1 MLHVPVM
8 VSVDKRGVHDVLL
21 PGVSRRIFSGVSL
34 AELLDDVA
42 LHLMEVVPGAD
53 PATLPALRLCP
64 DIELRRVKT
73 TARIGG
79 TARKP
84 VMWSG
89 RLSVVVTRWKDD
101 GFFVCR
107 VPRMGTKAFA
117 VQRTADLEM
126 ALSRFVAA
134 WAEAIDGEVEPDDLQ
149 RFECRGYEY
158 IEVLEVDTELPTVL
172 PSRPPPRKKKK
183 RDKTRGP
190 KARRKPGEKRERPK
204 RRLVP
209 PRTLRQV
216 GVDLTHKA
224 IDGRLGR
231 TFGRDALVE
240 QVMAQ
245 LDRPGA
251 AILLVGPSGV
261 GKTAI
266 VNEVVR
272 RLAGRGE
279 ALHVRSDVW
288 SVDGN
293 RIIAGM
299 SVVGAWE
306 QRCKS
311 MVAELE
317 ARQDVL
323 FVDDLPGLVYT
334 GRTRTAGTNVAQYLE
349 PHIARGDIRIIG
361 ECTAERLEATREE
374 APGFFSRFH
383 IVQVPELD
391 ERQTLM
397 VLVDTLRA
405 VEAREAVSIHP
416 EVLETI
422 LALTRRFMR
431 RQCHPGKAVALLE
444 RLVGDY
450 GKVERDDRGR
460 RIIGREALIDFFARR
475 TGLPRFVLWEQQ
487 SRPHSEVHDH
497 FTRRIIGQP
506 AASDAAAAIVSVLQ
520 QGLDDPERPLATMLF
535 VGPTGVGKTETAKA
549 LAEYL
554 FGHAERLIRFDMS
567 EFRDPWSM
575 ARLFG
580 DRNQPEGELTRAVSQ
595 QPFSVVLFDE
605 IEKAHPRVFDAFLQV
620 FGEGRL
626 TNAAGR
632 TTDFCNAILIMTSNL
647 GVRDAQ
653 RSLGFASVDGAREA
667 SHYRKAAEGFFRPEF
682 FNRIDR
688 IVPFR
693 SLAREDLPPLVK
705 RTLAGILG
713 RRGLRRSGVMVEVEP
728 ELVEL
733 LVDRGF
739 DPRFGARSMRRALE
753 QQLTVPLA
761 RRIVSQPV
769 DRTTLVQLYREGD
782 QIGMSLWALEDV
794 PAGGS
799 PPRVLDGW
807 PAVREAFAELRADF
821 ESLLTPR
828 ELAHYETERG
838 ALLARFNAAREVG
851 AALPERAWARLNLLN
866 GLLDPQAGSRFGGPP
881 SVADIRWS
889 LDAIH
894 ERFLARYDFVEVV
907 EAAHMSYD
915 RWGAPNPTGMVGVDM
930 PLERDSVATFGP
942 AVEALTRVERELAD
956 VAFRVDALSDA
967 EPQSALLRV
976 LPGTDEPASR
986 EWAYGVMREIGA
998 ALASRA
1004 DIRDF
1009 ERVDGVWIEAPA
1021 AGADERRTTDGFA
1034 MQVTGFGVGRLVDGE
1049 LGFHLSLRYS
1059 GADLICAL
1067 ARVERLPLA
1076 GQPGERSPEQALN
1089 ADEVA
1094 YTRWRTARRAGEL
1107 DADDAGP
1114 RPKLPLRRRWDSGG
1128 AVDPETGVRLDPG
1141 AGLKAVFARRMLNA
1155 HRRRRAGDGIGM
1167 TPGGIPDGML
1177 DGISDNSSDDSSDAS
1192 SDDSPNDIARDPT
1205 VPEEEG

>member
-21 PGVSRRIFSGVSL
+21 PGLTQRVFRGVSL

-42 LHLMEVVPGAD
+42 LHLMEIVPGTD
-53 PATLPALRLCP
+53 PARLPRLRLCP

-73 TARIGG
+73 SARVGG

-84 VMWSG
+84 VMWTG
-89 RLSVVVTRWKDD
+89 RLSVVVTRWKGD
-101 GFFVCR
+101 GFSVCR
-107 VPRMGTKAFA
+107 VPRMGVEAFA
-117 VQRTADLEM
+117 VQHTSDLES
-126 ALSRFVAA
+126 ALARFVAR
-134 WAEAIDGEVEPDDLQ
+134 WAKRQGEDGVEPEALAP
-149 RFECRGYEY
+149 FECRGYEY
-158 IEVLEVDTELPTVL
+158 LEVLEVDTELPTVL

-183 RDKTRGP
+183 QKKARGP
-190 KARRKPGEKRERPK
+190 KARRKPGEVRARPK

-245 LDRPGA
+245 LERPGA
-251 AILLVGPSGV
+251 AILLVGPPGV

-266 VNEVVR
+266 VYEVVR
-272 RLAGRGE
+272 RLAERGE
-279 ALHVRSDVW
+279 ALHARSDVW
-288 SVDGN
+288 AVDGN

-306 QRCKS
+306 QRCKT

-334 GRTRTAGTNVAQYLE
+334 GRTRQADTNVAAFLE

-374 APGFFSRFH
+374 AVGFFSRFH
-383 IVQVPELD
+383 VVQVPELD
-391 ERQTLM
+391 EDQTLM

-405 VEAREAVSIHP
+405 IEAREPVSIAP
-416 EVLETI
+416 EVLETT
-422 LALTRRFMR
+422 LALTRRFER
-431 RQCHPGKAVALLE
+431 RQCHPGKAVSLLQ

-450 GKVERDDRGR
+450 AEVERDDRGR
-460 RIIGREALIDFFARR
+460 RVVDRETLIGFFARR

-487 SRPHSEVHDH
+487 SRPHGEILAH

-506 AASDAAAAIVSVLQ
+506 AASAAAAAIVSVLQ
-520 QGLDDPERPLATMLF
+520 QGLDDPERPLATLLF

-554 FGHAERLIRFDMS
+554 FGHADRLIRFDMS
-567 EFRDPWSM
+567 EFRDPWST

-580 DRNQPEGELTRAVSQ
+580 DRDQPEGELTRKVAQ

-626 TNAAGR
+626 SNAAGR
-632 TTDFCNAILIMTSNL
+632 TTDFCNTILVMTSNL

-653 RSLGFASVDGAREA
+653 RSLGFAAVDGAREA

-761 RRIVSQPV
+761 RRMVSQPV
-769 DRTTLVQLYREGD
+769 DRTTLVQLYREGEA
-782 QIGMSLWALEDV
+782 IGMTLWGLAPV
-794 PAGGS
+794 PAVGA
-799 PPRVLDGW
+799 PPRAIDGW
-807 PAVREAFAELRADF
+807 PALRARVAELRAD
-821 ESLLTPR
+821 
-828 ELAHYETERG
+828 LAGLIGPETRARHEAERG
-838 ALLARFNAAREVG
+838 ALLDRFNAAR
-851 AALPERAWARLNLLN
+851 AAGEGLPDRAWARLNLLN
-866 GLLDPQAGSRFGGPP
+866 GLLDPKAGSRFGGPP
-881 SVADIRWS
+881 SLADIR
-889 LDAIH
+889 LGLEAIE
-894 ERFLARYDFVEVV
+894 ERYLSRYDFLEEVELV
-907 EAAHMSYD
+907 
-915 RWGAPNPTGMVGVDM
+915 GAQAEPIWESWDPSRARAVGTEM
-930 PLERDSVATFGP
+930 PLERDPRATFGP
-942 AVEALTRVERELAD
+942 AVTATLRLERELAD
-956 VAFRVDALSDA
+956 VAFRVDALGDA
-967 EPQSALLRV
+967 DPQAALVRV
-976 LPGTDEPASR
+976 LPGTDEPVSR
-986 EWAYGVMREIGA
+986 GWATAVARQLAGVLARRADVRWFARVEGHWTAADHPPRDDDDSEPWGA
-998 ALASRA
+998 ADGLAL
-1004 DIRDF
+1004 
-1009 ERVDGVWIEAPA
+1009 GL
-1021 AGADERRTTDGFA
+1021 
-1034 MQVTGFGVGRLVDGE
+1034 TGFGVRRLVAAE
-1049 LGFHLSLRYS
+1049 TGFHLSMRYS
-1059 GADLICAL
+1059 GADLVCAL
-1067 ARVERLPLA
+1067 ARVDLVEGEGDDGGGAVQRLSTDDA
-1076 GQPGERSPEQALN
+1076 AF
-1089 ADEVA
+1089 AA
-1094 YTRWRTARRAGEL
+1094 WRAARRRGEL
-1107 DADDAGP
+1107 APDAPGP
-1114 RPKLPLRRRWDSGG
+1114 RPQVPLRRRFVSGV
-1128 AVDPETGVRLDPG
+1128 AIDPETGVELTLRD
-1141 AGLKAVFARRMLNA
+1141 GLTPVFARRMLVA
-1155 HRRRRAGDGIGM
+1155 HRRRRAGQA
-1167 TPGGIPDGML
+1167 PG
-1177 DGISDNSSDDSSDAS
+1177 
-1192 SDDSPNDIARDPT
+1192 
-1205 VPEEEG
+1205 EEG